1 MAVEVLDIRVSL
13 SDTKPAVFY
22 RAGNVG
28 DHNATTLR
36 FILPSELLLE
46 GDFVYYIA
54 AQPGSGEA
62 PGRTENLV
70 PTADGEYMTISYDV
84 PARLTQRGAS
94 SVTLVVTDND
104 DVLIHSWPAYL
115 VYTGE
120 GASEESIPEK
130 EKGLLGGYMSQLDA
144 RYREAGRL
152 VVTQNEEPIWP
163 ETQIWIDPD
172 AEGIVTTPDE
182 VFSGVIGVS
191 GMLKGNGVGAIAA
204 AVPKTDYTP
213 GLSGITPG
221 LLKSDAGGNISR
233 AVPGTDYTPGLA
245 GMSAGM
251 LKSNAA
257 GYTSSATPGTDY
269 APGYKG
275 IISTGADANN
285 IKEPGIYSVNPPA
298 GEAQIPNLP
307 NTKYGTVKVV
317 LCTGSFIEQEYMDYD
332 GNRFQRFYDMY
343 WDEWKPWRRV
353 ITNATPDVVLHAG
366 GDSLATGRTG
376 AHFAL
381 SQSMQNF
388 KRLTF
393 HIIANGHAKL
403 LIVPVSAF
411 NAGDNVSWTA
421 ARIDA
426 TGPGISHYA
435 LSVGRANDKLI
446 RISGVAVWIWN
457 GAAGT
462 GPARSDYQT
471 GFFIYRVTGSY
482 S

>member
-1 MAVEVLDIRVSL
+1 MAVKVLDIRVSL

-70 PTADGEYMTISYDV
+70 PTADGEYMTISYNV
-84 PARLTQRGAS
+84 HARLTQRGAS

-191 GMLKGNGVGAIAA
+191 GMLKGNGVGAIES
-204 AVPKTDYTP
+204 AV
-213 GLSGITPG
+213 
-221 LLKSDAGGNISR
+221 
-233 AVPGTDYTPGLA
+233 
-245 GMSAGM
+245 
-251 LKSNAA
+251 
-257 GYTSSATPGTDY
+257 PGTDY

-275 IISTGADANN
+275 IISTGADADN
-285 IKEPGIYSVNPPA
+285 IKEPGVYAVNPA
-298 GEAQIPNLP
+298 GGAQIPNLP
-307 NTKYGTVKVV
+307 NTDYGTLKVV
-317 LCTGSFIEQEYMDYD
+317 LCTGSFIEQEYMDYK
-332 GNRFQRFYDMY
+332 GNRFHRFYDTY

-353 ITNATPDVVLHAG
+353 ITNATPEVELFAG
-366 GDSLATGRTG
+366 GDSLATGRDG

-388 KRLTF
+388 KSLTF
-393 HIIANGHAKL
+393 YIIARGVVKL
-403 LIVPVSAF
+403 LTVPVYAF
-411 NAGDNVSWTA
+411 NAGDTVSWTA
-421 ARIDA
+421 ARIDE
-426 TGPGISHYA
+426 TGAGMSHYA
-435 LSVGRANDKLI
+435 LRVGRYNDTTIKI
-446 RISGVAVWIWN
+446 TGVAVWAWN
-457 GAAGT
+457 GVAGT
-462 GPARSDYQT
+462 GPARSDYQN
-471 GFFIYRVTGSY
+471 GFYIYRVTGSY